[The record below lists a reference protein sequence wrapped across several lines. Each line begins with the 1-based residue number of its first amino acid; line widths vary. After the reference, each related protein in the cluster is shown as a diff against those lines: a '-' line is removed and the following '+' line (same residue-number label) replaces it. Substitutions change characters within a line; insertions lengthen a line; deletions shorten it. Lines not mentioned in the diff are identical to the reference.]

1 MSCEP
6 LLHLAPLAG
15 RGRRVAPGEG
25 ESLRF
30 ECAENPPHP
39 TLSPQGGEREKKMHG
54 TREDDNMAQAVT
66 SEVPKEA
73 SSTVVAQQSAMLNA
87 LPFSDTADFDDAS
100 RGFLGTLENAR
111 IANAQGRVVWSLEP
125 YGFLSDETA
134 PATVNPSLWR
144 QSRLNMQHG
153 LFEGVPGVYQVRG
166 LDIANMTL
174 LEGERGVIVV
184 DTLTSIEG
192 ARAAMELYFAH
203 RGQRPVI
210 AVIFTH
216 THTDHWGGARGV
228 LDDQTLASGQVPII
242 APNLFM
248 EHAVSENI
256 IAGPAMLRRAQYQF
270 GPFLAKGP
278 RGQVDCGLG
287 KSMAVGSV
295 ALLRPTDL
303 IMETGD
309 KRTIDGLEFEFQM
322 APNSE
327 APAEMHFFVP
337 RYKLLNLAE
346 NCTHNFHNLLPFRG
360 ADVRDAL
367 AWSKY
372 LGEALQMWG
381 GKADAMCG
389 QHHWPVWGKQRID
402 TMIRQQRDLYKFAHD
417 ETIRLMNHGL
427 TATEIAETIK
437 LPASLEGAWHGRG
450 YYGHIRHNVKA
461 IYQKYL
467 GWYDAN
473 PVHLDPLP
481 PVESGKKYVEY
492 MGGAAA
498 ILERAKKDFALGE
511 FRFVAQAVSYLVFAE
526 PDNQAARALLA
537 DTFEQL
543 GYGAESATWRNA
555 YLFGAQELRQGMPKA
570 PARPPVPRETL
581 AALRTGQ
588 LWDVLGVRLNGPNAE
603 GKHIVLNWS
612 FTDTKENFVLT
623 LENCALTYV
632 EGAQAA
638 TADASFSLPRTV
650 LDEVISSQTSFPE
663 AVAKGNIKYT
673 GNATRLAELMKLM
686 DEFPRMFEIVEPR
699 RVALN

>member
-1 MSCEP
+1 M
-6 LLHLAPLAG
+6 
-15 RGRRVAPGEG
+15 
-25 ESLRF
+25 
-30 ECAENPPHP
+30 
-39 TLSPQGGEREKKMHG
+39 T
-54 TREDDNMAQAVT
+54 
-66 SEVPKEA
+66 EA
-73 SSTVVAQQSAMLNA
+73 SHHDMPKDASASVVARHAAVLQE
-87 LPFSDTADFDDAS
+87 LPFSDTRDFEEAS
-100 RGFLGTLENAR
+100 RGFLGSIDHAKIMSET
-111 IANAQGRVVWSLEP
+111 GRVVWSLEP
-125 YGFLSDETA
+125 YGFLSTA
-134 PATVNPSLWR
+134 DAPPTVDPSLWR
-144 QSRLNMQHG
+144 QSRLNMHHG
-153 LFEGVPGVYQVRG
+153 LFEVLPGVYQVRG

-174 LEGERGVIVV
+174 IEGDRGVIVV

-192 ARAAMELYFAH
+192 ARAAMELYFQH
-203 RGQRPVI
+203 RGKRKVA

-228 LDDQTLASGQVPII
+228 LDGETLAKAGVPII

-287 KSMAVGSV
+287 KSMAAGSV
-295 ALLRPTDL
+295 ALIRPTDL
-303 IMETGD
+303 ILETGD
-309 KRTIDGLEFEFQM
+309 RRTIDGVEFEFQM

-389 QHHWPVWGKQRID
+389 QHHWPVWGRDRVD

-417 ETIRLMNHGL
+417 QTIRLMNHGL
-427 TATEIAETIK
+427 TASEIAETIK
-437 LPASLEGAWHGRG
+437 LPASLDGAWHARG

-473 PVHLDPLP
+473 PANLDPLP
-481 PVESGKKYVEY
+481 PVESGRKYVEY
-492 MGGAAA
+492 MGGAEA
-498 ILERAKKDFALGE
+498 ILDRAAKDFAKGE
-511 FRFVAQAVSYLVFAE
+511 FRFVAQALSHLVFAE
-526 PDNQAARALLA
+526 PDNQRARAMLA

-543 GYGAESATWRNA
+543 GYVAESATWRNA

-570 PARPPVPRETL
+570 PVRPPMPRETL

-588 LWDVLGVRLNGPNAE
+588 LWDVLGVRLNGPKAE
-603 GKHIVLNWS
+603 GKRIVLNWS
-612 FTDTKENFVLT
+612 FTDTSETFILN

-632 EGAQAA
+632 AGAQAA
-638 TADASFSLPRTV
+638 EADAGFTLARST
-650 LDEVISSQTSFPE
+650 LDEVIAKQTTFPE
-663 AVAKGNIKYT
+663 AASGGRIKFT
-673 GNATRLAELMKLM
+673 GNPTKLGELMALM
-686 DEFPRMFEIVEPR
+686 DEFPRMFEIIEPKR
-699 RVALN
+699 TPVS

>member
-1 MSCEP
+1 MSQAATMADAKDAT
-6 LLHLAPLAG
+6 AP
-15 RGRRVAPGEG
+15 VAT
-25 ESLRF
+25 RH
-30 ECAENPPHP
+30 AA
-39 TLSPQGGEREKKMHG
+39 TLQ
-54 TREDDNMAQAVT
+54 
-66 SEVPKEA
+66 
-73 SSTVVAQQSAMLNA
+73 A
-87 LPFSDTADFDDAS
+87 LPFSDTRDFDDAT
-100 RGFLGTLENAR
+100 RGFLGTVENAR
-111 IANAQGRVVWSLEP
+111 ITTEQGRVVWSLEP
-125 YGFLSDETA
+125 YGFLSDVDA
-134 PATVNPSLWR
+134 PPTVDPSLWR
-144 QSRLNMQHG
+144 QSRLNMNHG
-153 LFEGVPGVYQVRG
+153 LFEVVPGVYQVRG

-174 LEGERGVIVV
+174 IEGERGVIVV

-192 ARAAMELYFAH
+192 ARAAMALYFQH
-203 RGQRPVI
+203 RGQRPVV

-228 LDDQTLASGQVPII
+228 LDDATLASGSVPII

-287 KSMAVGSV
+287 KSMAAGSV

-303 IMETGD
+303 IIATGD

-389 QHHWPVWGKQRID
+389 QHHWPVWGFERID

-417 ETIRLMNHGL
+417 QTIRLMNHGL
-427 TATEIAETIK
+427 TATEIAEVIK
-437 LPASLEGAWHGRG
+437 LPASLDGAWHARG

-473 PVHLDPLP
+473 PVNLDPLP
-481 PVESGKKYVEY
+481 PVEAGKKYVEY
-492 MGGAAA
+492 MGGADA
-498 ILERAKKDFALGE
+498 ILERAVKDFAKGE
-511 FRFVAQAVSYLVFAE
+511 FRFVAQAVSHLMFAD
-526 PDNQAARALLA
+526 PDNQVARALLA

-543 GYGAESATWRNA
+543 GYAAESATWRNA

-570 PARPPVPRETL
+570 PPRPPMPRETV

-588 LWDVLGVRLNGPNAE
+588 LWDVLGIRLNGPKAE

-612 FTDTKENFVLT
+612 FTDTNETFVLT
-623 LENCALTYV
+623 LENCALTYIA
-632 EGAQAA
+632 GAQAA
-638 TADASFSLPRTV
+638 EADASFTLQRAT
-650 LDEVISSQTSFPE
+650 LDEVIAKQTSFPE
-663 AVAKGNIKYT
+663 AVAGGKIKFT
-673 GNATRLAELMKLM
+673 GNAMRLAELMGLM
-686 DEFPRMFEIVEPR
+686 DEFPRMFEIVEPKR
-699 RVALN
+699 TAQP

>member
-1 MSCEP
+1 MTQT
-6 LLHLAPLAG
+6 G
-15 RGRRVAPGEG
+15 
-25 ESLRF
+25 
-30 ECAENPPHP
+30 N
-39 TLSPQGGEREKKMHG
+39 
-54 TREDDNMAQAVT
+54 
-66 SEVPKEA
+66 SETPKEA
-73 SSTVVAQQSAMLNA
+73 SGSIVAQHAAMLKA
-87 LPFSDTADFDDAS
+87 LPFSDTGDFDDAS
-100 RGFLGTLENAR
+100 RGFLGTLEHAR

-125 YGFLSDETA
+125 YGFLSDEKA

-153 LFEGVPGVYQVRG
+153 LFEVVPGVYQIRG
-166 LDIANMTL
+166 LDIANMTVI
-174 LEGERGVIVV
+174 EGERGVIVV

-192 ARAAMELYFAH
+192 ARAAMELYFEK
-203 RGQRPVI
+203 RGRKPVA

-228 LDDQTLASGQVPII
+228 LDDETLASGRVPII

-270 GPFLAKGP
+270 GPFLTKGP

-295 ALLRPTDL
+295 ALLRPSDL
-303 IMETGD
+303 IMATGD
-309 KRTIDGLEFEFQM
+309 KRVIDGLEFEFQM

-327 APAEMHFFVP
+327 APAEMHFFIP

-389 QHHWPVWGKQRID
+389 QHHWPVWGRDRID

-417 ETIRLMNHGL
+417 QTIRLMNHGL

-437 LPASLEGAWHGRG
+437 LPASLEGAWHARG

-481 PVESGKKYVEY
+481 PVEFGKKYVEY

-498 ILERAKKDFALGE
+498 ILERAARDFAKGE
-511 FRFVAQAVSYLVFAE
+511 FRFVAQALSHLVFAE
-526 PDNQAARALLA
+526 PDNQSARAMLA

-543 GYGAESATWRNA
+543 GYAAESATWRNA

-570 PARPPVPRETL
+570 PPRATMPRETL

-588 LWDVLGVRLNGPNAE
+588 LWDVLGVRLNGPKAE
-603 GKHIVLNWS
+603 GMHIVLNWN
-612 FTDTKENFVLT
+612 FTDTGESFVLT
-623 LENCALTYV
+623 LENCALTYL

-638 TADASFSLPRTV
+638 TADASFTLPRSV
-650 LDEVISSQTSFPE
+650 LDEVIAKQTSFPE
-663 AVAKGNIKYT
+663 AVGAGKIGFT
-673 GNATRLAELMKLM
+673 GNPMRLAELMALM
-686 DEFPRMFEIVEPR
+686 DEFPRMFEIVEPKR
-699 RVALN
+699 TVVS

>member
-1 MSCEP
+1 MTQT
-6 LLHLAPLAG
+6 G
-15 RGRRVAPGEG
+15 TGE
-25 ESLRF
+25 
-30 ECAENPPHP
+30 A
-39 TLSPQGGEREKKMHG
+39 
-54 TREDDNMAQAVT
+54 
-66 SEVPKEA
+66 PKEA
-73 SSTVVAQQSAMLNA
+73 SVSVVAQHAAMLKA
-87 LPFSDTADFDDAS
+87 LPFSDTNDFDDAS
-100 RGFLGTLENAR
+100 RGFIGTLENAR
-111 IANAQGRVVWSLEP
+111 IASAQGRVVWSLEA
-125 YGFLSDETA
+125 YGFLADAEA
-134 PATVNPSLWR
+134 PATVDPSLWR
-144 QSRLNMQHG
+144 QSRLNMNHG
-153 LFEGVPGVYQVRG
+153 LFEVVPGVYQVRG

-174 LEGERGVIVV
+174 IEGERGVIVV

-192 ARAAMELYFAH
+192 ARAAMELYFKH
-203 RGQRPVI
+203 RGRRPVA

-228 LDDQTLASGQVPII
+228 LEEDTLASGRVPII

-287 KSMAVGSV
+287 KSMAAGSI
-295 ALLRPTDL
+295 ALLRPSDL
-303 IMETGD
+303 IMATGD

-327 APAEMHFFVP
+327 APAEMHFFIP
-337 RYKLLNLAE
+337 HYQLLNLAE

-381 GKADAMCG
+381 GEARAMSG
-389 QHHWPVWGKQRID
+389 QHHWPVWGVDRID

-417 ETIRLMNHGL
+417 QTIRLMNHGL
-427 TATEIAETIK
+427 TATEIAETIR
-437 LPASLEGAWHGRG
+437 LPASLDGAWHARG

-473 PVHLDPLP
+473 PANLDPLP
-481 PVESGKKYVEY
+481 PVEAGKKYVEY
-492 MGGAAA
+492 MGGADA
-498 ILERAKKDFALGE
+498 ILERAAKDFAKGE
-511 FRFVAQAVSYLVFAE
+511 FRFVAQAVSHLVFAD
-526 PDNQAARALLA
+526 PDHQAARALLA

-543 GYGAESATWRNA
+543 GYAAESATWRNA

-570 PARPPVPRETL
+570 PPRPAMPRETL
-581 AALRTGQ
+581 AALRTEQ
-588 LWDVLGVRLNGPNAE
+588 LWDVLGIRLNGPKAE
-603 GKHIVLNWS
+603 GKYIVLNWT
-612 FTDTKENFVLT
+612 FTDTSESFVLT

-632 EGAQAA
+632 AGAQAA
-638 TADASFSLPRTV
+638 TADASFALARGT
-650 LDEVISSQTSFPE
+650 LDEVIAKLTTFPE
-663 AVAKGNIKYT
+663 AVASGKINVSGNPM
-673 GNATRLAELMKLM
+673 RLAELMALM
-686 DEFPRMFEIVEPR
+686 DEFPRMFEIVEPKR
-699 RVALN
+699 TAVS

>member
-1 MSCEP
+1 M
-6 LLHLAPLAG
+6 
-15 RGRRVAPGEG
+15 
-25 ESLRF
+25 
-30 ECAENPPHP
+30 
-39 TLSPQGGEREKKMHG
+39 
-54 TREDDNMAQAVT
+54 
-66 SEVPKEA
+66 
-73 SSTVVAQQSAMLNA
+73 
-87 LPFSDTADFDDAS
+87 
-100 RGFLGTLENAR
+100 
-111 IANAQGRVVWSLEP
+111 
-125 YGFLSDETA
+125 
-134 PATVNPSLWR
+134 
-144 QSRLNMQHG
+144 
-153 LFEGVPGVYQVRG
+153 
-166 LDIANMTL
+166 
-174 LEGERGVIVV
+174 IVV

-192 ARAAMELYFAH
+192 ARAAMELYFQH
-203 RGQRPVI
+203 RGKRPVA

-228 LDDQTLASGQVPII
+228 LDDEMLASGKVPII

-270 GPFLAKGP
+270 GPFLAKGA

-287 KSMAVGSV
+287 KSMAAGSV

-303 IMETGD
+303 IMATGD

-389 QHHWPVWGKQRID
+389 QHHWPVWGTERID

-417 ETIRLMNHGL
+417 QTIRLMNHGL

-437 LPASLEGAWHGRG
+437 LPASLEGAWHARG

-473 PVHLDPLP
+473 PVNLDPLAAGRQP
-481 PVESGKKYVEY
+481 ARSTSNIWAAPMRSSSARERISPRANFASSRRPSAIWCSPSPTTRRRVRCSPIPSSNSATPRRARP
-492 MGGAAA
+492 GATPICSARRNCGRA
-498 ILERAKKDFALGE
+498 CRRRRRGRRCRAKRWPRCAPSNSG
-511 FRFVAQAVSYLVFAE
+511 
-526 PDNQAARALLA
+526 
-537 DTFEQL
+537 TC
-543 GYGAESATWRNA
+543 SASGSTAPR
-555 YLFGAQELRQGMPKA
+555 PKA
-570 PARPPVPRETL
+570 
-581 AALRTGQ
+581 
-588 LWDVLGVRLNGPNAE
+588 
-603 GKHIVLNWS
+603 S
-612 FTDTKENFVLT
+612 
-623 LENCALTYV
+623 
-632 EGAQAA
+632 
-638 TADASFSLPRTV
+638 
-650 LDEVISSQTSFPE
+650 TSC
-663 AVAKGNIKYT
+663 
-673 GNATRLAELMKLM
+673 
-686 DEFPRMFEIVEPR
+686 
-699 RVALN
+699 

>member
-1 MSCEP
+1 MGETAINEAPKQASASV
-6 LLHLAPLAG
+6 LAQHA
-15 RGRRVAPGEG
+15 
-25 ESLRF
+25 
-30 ECAENPPHP
+30 
-39 TLSPQGGEREKKMHG
+39 
-54 TREDDNMAQAVT
+54 
-66 SEVPKEA
+66 
-73 SSTVVAQQSAMLNA
+73 AMLKA
-87 LPFSDTADFDDAS
+87 LPFSDTRDFDDAS
-100 RGFLGTLENAR
+100 RGFLGTLEHAR
-111 IANAQGRVVWSLEP
+111 ITSAQGRVVWSLEP
-125 YGFLSDETA
+125 YGFLSNADA
-134 PATVNPSLWR
+134 PPTVDPSLWR
-144 QSRLNMQHG
+144 QSRLNMNHG
-153 LFEGVPGVYQVRG
+153 IFEVVPGVYQVRG

-174 LEGERGVIVV
+174 IEGERGVIVV

-192 ARAAMELYFAH
+192 ARAAMELYFQH
-203 RGQRPVI
+203 RGRRPVA

-228 LDDQTLASGQVPII
+228 LDDEMLASGRVPII

-270 GPFLAKGP
+270 GPFLAKGV

-287 KSMAVGSV
+287 KSMAAGSV
-295 ALLRPTDL
+295 ALLRPTDF
-303 IMETGD
+303 IMATGD

-327 APAEMHFFVP
+327 APAEMHFYIP

-360 ADVRDAL
+360 AEVRDAL

-381 GKADAMCG
+381 GKAEATCG
-389 QHHWPVWGKQRID
+389 QHHWPVWGRERID
-402 TMIRQQRDLYKFAHD
+402 TMIREQRDLYKFAHD
-417 ETIRLMNHGL
+417 QTIRLMNHGL

-437 LPASLEGAWHGRG
+437 LPASLEGAWHARG

-461 IYQKYL
+461 IYQRYL

-473 PVHLDPLP
+473 PVNLDPLP
-481 PVESGKKYVEY
+481 PVAAGKKYVEY
-492 MGGAAA
+492 MGGAEA
-498 ILERAKKDFALGE
+498 ILEHAANDFANGE
-511 FRFVAQAVSYLVFAE
+511 FRFVAQALSHLVFAE

-543 GYGAESATWRNA
+543 GYSSESATWRNA

-570 PARPPVPRETL
+570 PPRPPMPHETL
-581 AALRTGQ
+581 AALRTEQ
-588 LWDVLGVRLNGPNAE
+588 LWDVLGVRLNGPKAE

-612 FTDTKENFVLT
+612 FTDTNEDFVLT

-632 EGAQAA
+632 AGAQAA
-638 TADASFSLPRTV
+638 AADASFTLPRSA
-650 LDEVISSQTSFPE
+650 LDEVIAKQTSFPE
-663 AVAKGNIKYT
+663 AVASGQIKFT
-673 GNATRLAELMKLM
+673 GNAMRLAELMALM
-686 DEFPRMFEIVEPR
+686 DEFPRMFEIVEPKR
-699 RVALN
+699 TPVS

>member
-1 MSCEP
+1 MNS
-6 LLHLAPLAG
+6 
-15 RGRRVAPGEG
+15 
-25 ESLRF
+25 S
-30 ECAENPPHP
+30 
-39 TLSPQGGEREKKMHG
+39 SSKK
-54 TREDDNMAQAVT
+54 DNTMNRTAT
-66 SEVPKEA
+66 SEAPKGTPKETPKDA
-73 SSTVVAQQSAMLNA
+73 SPSVVALQDAMLNA
-87 LPFSDTADFDDAS
+87 LPFSDTRDFDDAS
-100 RGFLGTLENAR
+100 RGFLGTLENAE
-111 IANAQGRVVWSLEP
+111 ITNPQGRVVWSLKP
-125 YGFLSDETA
+125 YGFLSEQTA

-144 QSRLNMQHG
+144 QSRLNMNHG
-153 LFEGVPGVYQVRG
+153 LFEVVPGVYQIRG

-174 LEGERGVIVV
+174 IEGDSGVIVV

-192 ARAAMELYFAH
+192 ARAAMELYFRH
-203 RGQRPVI
+203 RGRRPVA

-216 THTDHWGGARGV
+216 THTDHYGGACGV
-228 LDDQTLASGQVPII
+228 LDDEMLASGRVPII

-270 GPFLAKGP
+270 GPLLAKGP

-287 KSMAVGSV
+287 KSMAAGSV
-295 ALLRPTDL
+295 KLLRPTDL
-303 IMETGD
+303 IMATGD
-309 KRTIDGLEFEFQM
+309 KRVIDGVEFEFQM

-327 APAEMHFFVP
+327 APAEMHFFIP

-367 AWSKY
+367 AWSGY

-389 QHHWPVWGKQRID
+389 QHHWPVWGTERID

-417 ETIRLMNHGL
+417 QTIRLMNHGL
-427 TATEIAETIK
+427 TATEIAEAIK

-473 PVHLDPLP
+473 PANLDPLP

-492 MGGAAA
+492 MGGADA
-498 ILERAKKDFALGE
+498 ILSRGRADFAKGE
-511 FRFVAQAVSYLVFAE
+511 FRFVAQAVSHLVFADPE
-526 PDNQAARALLA
+526 NQAARALLA

-543 GYGAESATWRNA
+543 GYAAESATWRNA

-570 PARPPVPRETL
+570 SPRPPMPRETV

-588 LWDVLGVRLNGPNAE
+588 LWDLLGIRLNGPKAE
-603 GKHIVLNWS
+603 GKHIVLNWN
-612 FTDTKENFVLT
+612 FTDTGETFVLT
-623 LENCALTYV
+623 LENSALTYV
-632 EGAQAA
+632 EGALAA
-638 TADASFSLPRTV
+638 TADAGFTLARVTF
-650 LDEVISSQTSFPE
+650 DEVIAKQTTFPE
-663 AVAKGNIKYT
+663 AIAAGKIKFA
-673 GNATRLAELMKLM
+673 GNAMRFGELMGLM

-699 RVALN
+699 RTAVS

>member
-1 MSCEP
+1 MNQT
-6 LLHLAPLAG
+6 A
-15 RGRRVAPGEG
+15 
-25 ESLRF
+25 
-30 ECAENPPHP
+30 
-39 TLSPQGGEREKKMHG
+39 
-54 TREDDNMAQAVT
+54 T
-66 SEVPKEA
+66 SEASKDTPKETPKDA
-73 SSTVVAQQSAMLNA
+73 SPSVVALQDAMLNA
-87 LPFSDTADFDDAS
+87 LPFSDTRDFDDAS
-100 RGFLGTLENAR
+100 RGFLGTLENAE
-111 IANAQGRVVWSLEP
+111 ITNPQGRVVWSLKP
-125 YGFLSDETA
+125 YGFLSEQTA

-144 QSRLNMQHG
+144 QSRLNMNHG
-153 LFEGVPGVYQVRG
+153 LFEVVPGVYQIRG

-174 LEGERGVIVV
+174 IEGDSGVIVV

-192 ARAAMELYFAH
+192 ARAAMELYFKH
-203 RGQRPVI
+203 RGKRPVA

-216 THTDHWGGARGV
+216 THADHYGGACGV
-228 LDDQTLASGQVPII
+228 LDDGMLASGRVPII

-270 GPFLAKGP
+270 GPLLAKGP

-287 KSMAVGSV
+287 KSMAAGSV
-295 ALLRPTDL
+295 KLLRPTDL
-303 IMETGD
+303 IMATGD
-309 KRTIDGLEFEFQM
+309 KRVIDGIEFEFQM

-327 APAEMHFFVP
+327 APAEMHFFIP

-346 NCTHNFHNLLPFRG
+346 NCTHNFHNMLPFRG

-367 AWSKY
+367 AWSGY

-381 GKADAMCG
+381 GKAEAMCG
-389 QHHWPVWGKQRID
+389 QHHWPVWGTERID

-417 ETIRLMNHGL
+417 QTIRLMNHGL
-427 TATEIAETIK
+427 TATEIAEAIK

-473 PVHLDPLP
+473 PANLDPLP

-492 MGGAAA
+492 MGGADA
-498 ILERAKKDFALGE
+498 ILSRGRADFAKGE
-511 FRFVAQAVSYLVFAE
+511 FRFVAQAASHLVFADPE
-526 PDNQAARALLA
+526 NQAARALLA

-543 GYGAESATWRNA
+543 GYAAESATWRNA

-570 PARPPVPRETL
+570 SPRPPMPRETV

-588 LWDVLGVRLNGPNAE
+588 LWDLLGIRLNGPKAE
-603 GKHIVLNWS
+603 GRHIVLNWN
-612 FTDTKENFVLT
+612 FTDTGEMFVLT
-623 LENCALTYV
+623 LENSALTYV
-632 EGAQAA
+632 EGALVA
-638 TADASFSLPRTV
+638 TADAGFTLARVTF
-650 LDEVISSQTSFPE
+650 DEVIAKQTTFPE
-663 AVAKGNIKYT
+663 AVAAGKIKFT
-673 GNATRLAELMKLM
+673 GNAMRFGELMGLM

-699 RVALN
+699 RTAVS

>member
-1 MSCEP
+1 MT
-6 LLHLAPLAG
+6 
-15 RGRRVAPGEG
+15 R
-25 ESLRF
+25 
-30 ECAENPPHP
+30 
-39 TLSPQGGEREKKMHG
+39 TGG
-54 TREDDNMAQAVT
+54 
-66 SEVPKEA
+66 SEVPKDA
-73 SSTVVAQQSAMLNA
+73 SASVVARHAATRKA
-87 LPFSDTADFDDAS
+87 LPFSDTRDFEEAS
-100 RGFLGTLENAR
+100 RGFLGTMEHAR
-111 IANAQGRVVWSLEP
+111 ITSAQGRVVWSLEA
-125 YGFLSDETA
+125 YGFLSEQKA
-134 PATVNPSLWR
+134 PPTVDPSLWR
-144 QSRLNMQHG
+144 QSRLNMNHG
-153 LFEGVPGVYQVRG
+153 LFEVVPGVYQVRG

-174 LEGERGVIVV
+174 IEGERGVIVV

-192 ARAAMELYFAH
+192 ARAAMELYFQH
-203 RGQRPVI
+203 RGKRTVA

-228 LDDQTLASGQVPII
+228 LDDAALAGGKIPII

-270 GPFLAKGP
+270 GPFLAKGS

-287 KSMAVGSV
+287 KSMAAGSV

-303 IMETGD
+303 IMATGD
-309 KRTIDGLEFEFQM
+309 KRTIDGLEFQFQM

-337 RYKLLNLAE
+337 RYRLLNLAE

-389 QHHWPVWGKQRID
+389 QHHWPVWGADRID

-417 ETIRLMNHGL
+417 QTIRLMNHGL

-437 LPASLEGAWHGRG
+437 LPASLDGAWHARG

-492 MGGAAA
+492 MGGADA
-498 ILERAKKDFALGE
+498 ILARAAKDFEKGE
-511 FRFVAQAVSYLVFAE
+511 FRFVAQAVSHLVFAD
-526 PDNQAARALLA
+526 PDNQAARARLA
-537 DTFEQL
+537 DSFEQL
-543 GYGAESATWRNA
+543 GYAAESATWRNA

-570 PARPPVPRETL
+570 APRPPMPRETL
-581 AALRTGQ
+581 AALRTEQ

-603 GKHIVLNWS
+603 GKHIVLNWR
-612 FTDTKENFVLT
+612 FTDTNETFVLT
-623 LENCALTYV
+623 LENCALTFIA
-632 EGAQAA
+632 GAQAA
-638 TADASFSLPRTV
+638 TADASFTLARGV
-650 LDEVISSQTSFPE
+650 LDEVIAKQTTFPE
-663 AVAKGNIKYT
+663 AVTSGKIEFAGDP
-673 GNATRLAELMKLM
+673 TRLGELMALM
-686 DEFPRMFEIVEPR
+686 DDFPRMFEIVEPR
-699 RVALN
+699 RVVVS

>member
-1 MSCEP
+1 MP
-6 LLHLAPLAG
+6 DAFDDRRQLL
-15 RGRRVAPGEG
+15 
-25 ESLRF
+25 S
-30 ECAENPPHP
+30 
-39 TLSPQGGEREKKMHG
+39 
-54 TREDDNMAQAVT
+54 EDNDMTQTGT
-66 SEVPKEA
+66 SEAPKEA
-73 SSTVVAQQSAMLNA
+73 SMSVVTRHAATLKA
-87 LPFSDTADFDDAS
+87 LPFSDTNDFDDAS

-111 IANAQGRVVWSLEP
+111 ITSAQGRVVWSLEP
-125 YGFLSDETA
+125 YGFLADAEA
-134 PATVNPSLWR
+134 PATVDPSLWR
-144 QSRLNMQHG
+144 QSRLNMNHG
-153 LFEGVPGVYQVRG
+153 LFEVVPGVYQVRG

-174 LEGERGVIVV
+174 IEGERGVIVV

-192 ARAAMELYFAH
+192 ARAAMELYFKH
-203 RGQRPVI
+203 RGRRPVA

-228 LDDQTLASGQVPII
+228 LEEDMLASGRVPII

-287 KSMAVGSV
+287 KSMAAGSI
-295 ALLRPTDL
+295 ALLRPSDL
-303 IMETGD
+303 IMATGD

-327 APAEMHFFVP
+327 APAEMHFFIP
-337 RYKLLNLAE
+337 HYQLLNLAE

-381 GKADAMCG
+381 GKAQAMCG
-389 QHHWPVWGKQRID
+389 QHHWPVWGVERID

-417 ETIRLMNHGL
+417 QTIRLMNHGL
-427 TATEIAETIK
+427 TATEIAETIR
-437 LPASLEGAWHGRG
+437 LPASLDGAWHARG

-473 PVHLDPLP
+473 PVNLDPLP
-481 PVESGKKYVEY
+481 PVEAGRKYVEY
-492 MGGAAA
+492 MGGADA
-498 ILERAKKDFALGE
+498 ILERAVKDFAKGE
-511 FRFVAQAVSYLVFAE
+511 FRFVAQALSHLVFAD
-526 PDNQAARALLA
+526 PDHQAARALLA

-543 GYGAESATWRNA
+543 GYAAESATWRNA

-570 PARPPVPRETL
+570 PPRPPMPRETL
-581 AALRTGQ
+581 AALRTEQ
-588 LWDVLGVRLNGPNAE
+588 LWDVLGVRLNGPKAE
-603 GKHIVLNWS
+603 GKHIVLNWT
-612 FTDTKENFVLT
+612 FTDTSESFVLT

-632 EGAQAA
+632 AGAQAA
-638 TADASFSLPRTV
+638 TADASFTLARGI
-650 LDEVISSQTSFPE
+650 LDEVIAKLTTFPE
-663 AVAKGNIKYT
+663 AVASGKIKVSGNPM
-673 GNATRLAELMKLM
+673 RLAELMALM
-686 DEFPRMFEIVEPR
+686 DEFPRMFEIVEPK
-699 RVALN
+699 RVVVS